1 MDEII
6 RVSDLMVPLD
16 EYATVSDDATLYEAV
31 IELEKAQEELDRKR
45 YHYLHRAIL
54 VYDKN
59 KKITGKI
66 GQLDVLMAL
75 EPKYHEMGDMR
86 TLSRAGFSPQFL
98 KSMMEKF
105 HLCDKSFSEMCTKAA
120 NIKVKDFM
128 HTPTEEEYVEE
139 ELSLC
144 EAIHQFVMG
153 HHQSLLVT
161 REGEIVGILR
171 LTDVFKEVFQM
182 IKICTIPSDE

>member
-31 IELEKAQEELDRKR
+31 IALEKAQEELNRKR
-45 YHYLHRAIL
+45 HHYLHRAIL

-59 KKITGKI
+59 KKINGKI
-66 GQLDVLMAL
+66 SQLDVLMAL
-75 EPKYHEMGDMR
+75 EPKYQEMGDMR

-98 KSMMEKF
+98 ESMMENF

-128 HTPTEEEYVEE
+128 HMPTEGEYVEE

-161 REGEIVGILR
+161 RAGEIVGILR

-182 IKICTIPSDE
+182 IKIYTIPSDE

>member
-6 RVSDLMVPLD
+6 IVSDFMVPLD

-31 IELEKAQEELDRKR
+31 IALDEAQEKLDRKLQFYPPR
-45 YHYLHRAIL
+45 GIL

-59 KKITGKI
+59 KKIIGKI
-66 GQLDVLMAL
+66 NKFDVLVAL
-75 EPKYHEMGDMR
+75 EPKYQEMGDMR
-86 TLSRAGFSPQFL
+86 ALSRAGFSPQFL

-105 HLCDKSFSEMCTKAA
+105 HLCDKSFSAMCTKAA
-120 NIKVKDFM
+120 NIRVKDFM
-128 HTPTEEEYVEE
+128 YTPSEGQYVEAE
-139 ELSLC
+139 VSLC

-153 HHQSLLVT
+153 HHQSLFVM
-161 REGEIVGILR
+161 REGEIAGILR

-182 IKICTIPSDE
+182 IKSCPIPSDE